1 MKTEKNEA
9 LGNQKLKQD
18 SYRDKIRLRI
28 DEIDKLKKEVENNR
42 DTLINSKAEFKNLLE
57 DLKSEQ
63 DSILDGISTLEEKL
77 EALGVSRSYIDRTK
91 DSLLVG

>member
-1 MKTEKNEA
+1 MKIDKNEA

-28 DEIDKLKKEVENNR
+28 DEIDRLKKEVDNNR
-42 DTLINSKAEFKNLLE
+42 DTLINSKAEFKDLLE
-57 DLKSEQ
+57 DLKSEEDNIL
-63 DSILDGISTLEEKL
+63 DSIRALEEKL
-77 EALGVSRSYIDRTK
+77 EELGVSRSYIDRTK

>member
-28 DEIDKLKKEVENNR
+28 DEIDRLKKEVENNR
-42 DTLINSKAEFKNLLE
+42 DTLINSKAEFKDLLE
-57 DLKSEQ
+57 DLKSEEDNIL
-63 DSILDGISTLEEKL
+63 DSIRALEEKL
-77 EALGVSRSYIDRTK
+77 EELGVSRSYIDRTK

>member
-1 MKTEKNEA
+1 MKIDKNEA

-28 DEIDKLKKEVENNR
+28 DEIDRLKKEVENNR
-42 DTLINSKAEFKNLLE
+42 DTLINSKAEFKDLLE
-57 DLKSEQ
+57 DLKSEEDNIL
-63 DSILDGISTLEEKL
+63 DSIRAWEEKL
-77 EALGVSRSYIDRTK
+77 EELGVSRSYIDRTK

>member
-1 MKTEKNEA
+1 MKIDKNEA

-28 DEIDKLKKEVENNR
+28 DEIDRLKKEVENNR

-57 DLKSEQ
+57 DLKSEE
-63 DSILDGISTLEEKL
+63 DNILDGISTLEEKL
-77 EALGVSRSYIDRTK
+77 EELGVSRSYIDRTK
-91 DSLLVG
+91 DSLLIG

>member
-63 DSILDGISTLEEKL
+63 DNILDGISTLEEKL

>member
-1 MKTEKNEA
+1 MKIDKNEA

>member
-1 MKTEKNEA
+1 MKIDKNEA

-28 DEIDKLKKEVENNR
+28 DEIDRLKKEVENNR
-42 DTLINSKAEFKNLLE
+42 DTLINSKAEFKGLLE
-57 DLKSEQ
+57 DLKSEEDNIL
-63 DSILDGISTLEEKL
+63 DSIRALEEKL
-77 EALGVSRSYIDRTK
+77 EELGVSRSYIDRTK

>member
-1 MKTEKNEA
+1 MKIDKNEA

-28 DEIDKLKKEVENNR
+28 DEIDRLKKEVENNR
-42 DTLINSKAEFKNLLE
+42 DTLINSKAEFKDLLE
-57 DLKSEQ
+57 DLKSEEDNIL
-63 DSILDGISTLEEKL
+63 DSIRALEEKL
-77 EALGVSRSYIDRTK
+77 EELGVSRSYIDRTK